1 MAEGESADLDRFL
14 STIRTLEPLI
24 RAHADENEKQH
35 RVPGASAP
43 VRYLRQT
50 TRT

>member
-50 TRT
+50 IRT